1 MVERD
6 SKGLTEKEYLEN
18 YKPGDYERPSVTVD
32 MLLVGTDEKYS
43 TLKILL
49 IKRKNHPFINKWAF
63 PGGFVGIN
71 ESAYQAACRKLEEE
85 TGLKDVYMEQ
95 LYTFTD
101 PNRDPRMR
109 VIDIAYLALLPT
121 CPAISDD
128 DAKEAAWFNFKIE
141 NDELILRN
149 EERNITISYTLT
161 KRHFQNG
168 VIAIENYD
176 KPDPI
181 TAEQLAFDH
190 AQILVESMLR
200 LRNKIEY
207 TDLVFNLMPP
217 KFTMTD
223 LMKAYEIILGKEL
236 YRKNFRD
243 KMKAKTI
250 PTGEKGISLSALG
263 ATPAELYC
271 YKAKEQS

>member
-1 MVERD
+1 MEERD
-6 SKGLTEKEYLEN
+6 SNGLTEKEFLEN

-32 MLLVGTDEKYS
+32 MLLVGADEKYS

-71 ESAYQAACRKLEEE
+71 ESAYKAACRELEEE
-85 TGLKDVYMEQ
+85 TGLTDVYMEQ

-101 PNRDPRMR
+101 PTRDPRMR

-121 CPAISDD
+121 CPTISGD
-128 DAKEAAWFNFKIE
+128 DAKETAWFNFKIE
-141 NDELILRN
+141 NDELILKSD
-149 EERNITISYTLT
+149 EHNITMTYKLT
-161 KRHFQNG
+161 KRHFKNG

-176 KPDPI
+176 KPEPI
-181 TAEQLAFDH
+181 STEQLAFDH

-223 LMKAYEIILGKEL
+223 LMKAYETILGKEL

-243 KMKAKTI
+243 KMKTKTI
-250 PTGEKGISLSALG
+250 ATGEKGISLSALG
-263 ATPAELYC
+263 ATPAELYS
-271 YKAKEQS
+271 YKAQEQS

>member
-1 MVERD
+1 MEERD
-6 SKGLTEKEYLEN
+6 AKGLTEKEFLEN
-18 YKPGDYERPSVTVD
+18 YRPGDYERPSVTVD
-32 MLLVGTDEKYS
+32 MLLIGTDERYS

-63 PGGFVGIN
+63 PGGFVEID
-71 ESAYQAACRKLEEE
+71 ESAYKAACRELEEE

-101 PNRDPRMR
+101 PHRDPRTR

-121 CPAISDD
+121 CPVKAGD
-128 DAKEAAWFNFKIE
+128 DAKDAAWFNFKIE
-141 NDELILRN
+141 NDELVLRN
-149 EERNITISYTLT
+149 DERDITISYKLT
-161 KRHFQNG
+161 KRHFKNG

-176 KPDPI
+176 KPEPVTDD
-181 TAEQLAFDH
+181 QLAFDH

-200 LRNKIEY
+200 LRNKVEY
-207 TDLVFNLMPP
+207 TDLVFNLMPV

-223 LMKAYEIILGKEL
+223 LMKAYETILGKEL

-243 KMKAKTI
+243 KMKNKTV

-263 ATPAELYC
+263 ATPAELYT
-271 YKAKEQS
+271 YKTQEQ